1 MGKTEIAYEY
11 IKDKILTW
19 EYPPLSDLSE
29 EAIQKALNISRTPVR
44 EAFLRLEKE
53 GFVYIYS
60 RKGTIVSE
68 VTRDLIE
75 EIYQIR
81 ELNETFVAVQ
91 AMRTI
96 DRNWLEEMKTMILH
110 PPASLTEEELKKYYI
125 DIDRDLHIKILE
137 SCSNRY
143 LKTIMRNVYDHNQ
156 RIRMKTSDP
165 ARDHDSTIEQ
175 HLRIIEAFLQQDKE
189 QLEYW
194 TAIHIQ
200 TSRQVTASQ
209 FG

>member
-29 EAIQKALNISRTPVR
+29 EAIQKALQISRTPVR

-53 GFVYIYS
+53 GFVYIYA

-81 ELNETFVAVQ
+81 ELNETFIAIQ
-91 AMRTI
+91 AMRAI
-96 DRNWLEEMKTMILH
+96 DRNWLEHMKTKIQH
-110 PPASLTEEELKKYYI
+110 PPAALTEEDLKKYYI
-125 DIDRDLHIKILE
+125 DIDRDLHTKILE

-165 ARDHDSTIEQ
+165 ERDHDSTIEQ
-175 HLRIIEAFLQQDKE
+175 HLQIIEAFLEQDREK
-189 QLEYW
+189 LEYW